1 MADLGDLTDFIK
13 EGSSGVS
20 DLDWLDVDEA
30 EYRKNDTLP
39 KQNLDIAPDL
49 IALWSHQDQSPSSLV
64 PNKGE
69 PKTMGDLSSIH
80 GHLRAVPEDL
90 MRTARLAIMQS
101 TDPKKISHALSSRY
115 DANILATAKTA
126 LATVFA
132 ERGLLGK
139 LYISASDFPDCN
151 KGGKIASEFVRR
163 FALDAPFVVA
173 KVACSDCVHR
183 QITANGSSHCGV
195 FHKEL
200 QVEVPYSN
208 ELASTV
214 ERQQAS
220 RGKAVLASTGTT
232 PKERIR
238 QAFLGQA
245 STGTQGFTGIPQAP
259 QAAIAQGDTSQ
270 QLIAVA
276 SLTKKRDAEGQ
287 QKLAAAKARPII
299 ALLTKEM
306 LKGHGEPELVHALR
320 LAFDLTLLEETK
332 AEWVPLF
339 KEAGLFGAV
348 YSNQTAFDD
357 CREGADF
364 INKHG
369 SKIRA
374 IVAGEKCGSC
384 IFNKVGRCMMYGRQL
399 VASADAVLN
408 TQTVSA
414 VLDEHRIAGKL
425 PHDAA
430 KYSWGDTPMEAL
442 KAIHKAASAPL
453 ASSGPSV
460 RSSIEKAFYGQ
471 TRAANTSDLTKRE
484 ILKTASRYMNEGLY
498 GDDLLNVLKS
508 RFDVRDLTATA
519 GDLKVVLAEQGL
531 QGIKFIDPTVY
542 DDYGK
547 GCHTAASAHRSRAA
561 VQYLKVGDKCGSCVH
576 QTRVGFCSVIN
587 KQLVVEPPYIDK
599 LAEQRAILAS
609 GNSTVVSYESLMN
622 NGLSMMQE
630 YQLQH
635 DTEGSIDLQPE
646 FKVGSD
652 TIEFGTQKVKL

>member
-30 EYRKNDTLP
+30 KYRREDTLP

-49 IALWSHQDQSPSSLV
+49 IALWSHEDQSPSTLV

-80 GHLRAVPEDL
+80 GKLRTMPEDL
-90 MRTARLAIMQS
+90 IRTARLAMMQS

-115 DANILATAKTA
+115 DSEALTVAKTA

-139 LYISASDFPDCN
+139 LYITASDFPDCN
-151 KGGKIASEFVRR
+151 KGGKVASEFVRR
-163 FALDAPFVVA
+163 FAQEAPFVVA
-173 KVACSDCVHR
+173 KTACSDCTHR

-200 QVEVPYSN
+200 QVEVPYTS

-214 ERQQAS
+214 EKQQAS
-220 RGKAVLASTGTT
+220 RGKAIQASTGTS
-232 PKERIR
+232 PKDRIR
-238 QAFLGQA
+238 QAFLGEALTAQPA
-245 STGTQGFTGIPQAP
+245 FTGRPQAP
-259 QAAIAQGDTSQ
+259 QAVFTQGDSAQ

-276 SLTKKRDAEGQ
+276 NLTKKRDVEGQ

-299 ALLTKEM
+299 ALLSREM
-306 LKGHGEPELVHALR
+306 LKGHGEAELVRAMR
-320 LAFDLTLLEETK
+320 LAFDMTLLEETK

-339 KEAGLFGAV
+339 KEAGLYGAV
-348 YSNQTAFDD
+348 YSNQTSFDD

-364 INKHG
+364 VNKHG

-374 IVAGEKCGSC
+374 IVAGDKCSSC
-384 IFNKVGRCMMYGRQL
+384 IFNKAGRCMMYGRQL
-399 VASADAVLN
+399 VASVDAILN
-408 TQTVSA
+408 PQTVSA

-430 KYSWGDTPMEAL
+430 KYSWGSTPAEAL
-442 KAIHKAASAPL
+442 KAIHKAASAPI

-460 RSSIEKAFYGQ
+460 RSSIEKAFYGH
-471 TRAANTSDLTKRE
+471 TRAANTNELTKRE
-484 ILKTASRYMNEGLY
+484 ILKTASKYMNEGLY
-498 GDDLLNVLKS
+498 GEDLLSVLKS

-519 GDLKVVLAEQGL
+519 GELKVVLAEQGL
-531 QGIKFIDPTVY
+531 QGIKYIDPTAY

-561 VQYLKVGDKCGSCVH
+561 VQYLKVGDKCASCVH

-609 GNSTVVSYESLMN
+609 GNSTTVSYESLMN
-622 NGLSMMQE
+622 NGLNMMQE

-635 DTEGSIDLQPE
+635 DEVGAFDLNPE
-646 FKVGSD
+646 VVVASD
-652 TIEFGTQKVKL
+652 VIEFGTQKVRL